1 MARALTSITWMAVA
15 ALGALASG
23 RAQAVVTIDSGQLSG
38 RTESGVSA
46 YLGIPYAAP
55 PVGAARWEAPARP
68 APWKGVR
75 SAETYGANCPQTRN
89 AGNRLGPWT
98 SEYLISG
105 PTAEDCLFLNV
116 WTPDSV
122 ARHPVLVWLHG
133 GAFTSGSGSVAIYDG
148 QYLAHQGIV
157 VVTINYRLGALGFL
171 SAAALG
177 PRSGNY
183 GLLDMIAALQWV
195 KRNIPAFG
203 GDPGRVTIAGQSA
216 GAAAVLALM
225 ASPAAKGLFARA
237 IAESG
242 AGVFTLGQ
250 SLEEAQRQGAEF
262 AEAKGATT
270 AAALRALSA
279 DALIAP
285 LTALAPAPSGIP
297 SHGRTAQDRATPKD
311 HTTRHGRAPPQDRTP
326 PQDRAPPRITFGP
339 VIDGTVVSSEP
350 RAGSDVPLLTGLVA
364 DEASALNPSY
374 GHATPASLK
383 DYAERVFGADAA
395 RLLSLYPAPD
405 EATAGEASTR
415 IRREFDQASA
425 WVWAGQHSQAKHAPL
440 YMYMFR
446 HAEPGPEAARYRAFH
461 SCEIPYVF
469 GTLDRGGRPF
479 VAADR
484 ELSRTVMRYWVNF
497 ISTGD
502 PNGAGLPAWPVLNP
516 DAPQVLDID
525 TSSRAAPL
533 LDERKRTFFSVEL
546 AKGVRP
552 SLF

>member
-1 MARALTSITWMAVA
+1 MARTLAWLSCVAVA
-15 ALGALASG
+15 AIGTLASG
-23 RAQAVVTIDSGQLSG
+23 RAQVVVKIDSGQLSG

-75 SAETYGANCPQTRN
+75 SAEAYGANCPQTTN
-89 AGNRLGPWT
+89 EGNHLGPWT

-116 WTPDSV
+116 WTPAGG

-133 GAFTSGSGSVAIYDG
+133 GAFTSGSGSVVVYNG
-148 QYLAHQGIV
+148 QHLARQGIV

-177 PRSGNY
+177 PHSGND

-203 GDPGRVTIAGQSA
+203 GDPSRVTVAGQSA

-250 SLEEAQRQGAEF
+250 SLQEAQHQAAEF
-262 AEAKGATT
+262 AQAKGATN
-270 AAALRALSA
+270 AAALRALSP

-285 LTALAPAPSGIP
+285 LTAPAPSAP
-297 SHGRTAQDRATPKD
+297 SQHSPP
-311 HTTRHGRAPPQDRTP
+311 APSAP
-326 PQDRAPPRITFGP
+326 PPRITFGP
-339 VIDGTVVSSEP
+339 VIDETVVSPEP
-350 RAGSDVPLLTGLVA
+350 GAGSDVPLLTGLVA
-364 DEASALNPSY
+364 DEASALDPSY
-374 GHATPASLK
+374 GQATPASLK
-383 DYAERVFGADAA
+383 E
-395 RLLSLYPAPD
+395 
-405 EATAGEASTR
+405 
-415 IRREFDQASA
+415 
-425 WVWAGQHSQAKHAPL
+425 
-440 YMYMFR
+440 
-446 HAEPGPEAARYRAFH
+446 H

-469 GTLDRGGRPF
+469 GTLEAGGRPF
-479 VAADR
+479 GAADR
-484 ELSRTVMRYWVNF
+484 ELSRMVMRYWVNF

-516 DAPQVLDID
+516 QAPQVLDID
-525 TSSRAAPL
+525 TSTRATPL
-533 LDERKRTFFSVEL
+533 LNEPKRTFFAAEI

-552 SLF
+552 SVF